1 MVNPMSE
8 YVPLPFSLEHRLSH
22 WLACSL
28 EVRCPCSPR
37 VALIPIRLLRGDGD
51 RRLKDVVSA
60 LRCRLCRGR
69 PAPVYLVA
77 GQHRQ
82 QSGLAG
88 PNWAVEVV
96 APPASMGDK
105 AVAGLENTGSS

>member
-1 MVNPMSE
+1 MSE
-8 YVPLPFSLEHRLSH
+8 YLPLPFSPEHRLSH

-37 VALIPIRLLRGDGD
+37 VALIPIRLLRGDVD

-82 QSGLAG
+82 RCGGAG

-96 APPASMGDK
+96 APPTGIGEK
-105 AVAGLENTGSS
+105 AVDGPARSGPG

>member
-1 MVNPMSE
+1 MSE
-8 YVPLPFSLEHRLSH
+8 YLPLPFSPEHRLSH

-96 APPASMGDK
+96 APPSAIGDK
-105 AVAGLENTGSS
+105 PVIGPTRPRTG

>member
-1 MVNPMSE
+1 MSE
-8 YVPLPFSLEHRLSH
+8 YLPLPFSPEHRLSQ

-28 EVRCPCSPR
+28 EIRCPCSPR
-37 VALIPIRLLRGDGD
+37 VVLIPIRLLRGDGD

-60 LRCRLCRGR
+60 LRCCLCRGR

-82 QSGLAG
+82 RCGGAG

-96 APPASMGDK
+96 AHPVDMGDK
-105 AVAGLENTGSS
+105 AADGPERPGYG